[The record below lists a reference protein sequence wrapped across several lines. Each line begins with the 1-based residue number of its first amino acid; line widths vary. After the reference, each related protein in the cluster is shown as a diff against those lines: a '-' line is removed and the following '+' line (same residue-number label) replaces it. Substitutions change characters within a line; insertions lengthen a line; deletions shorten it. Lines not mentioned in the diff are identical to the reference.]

1 MRDND
6 IGGLPVVQGPKK
18 RIVVNCHPFLVFKE
32 SKQVALLSTC
42 SLKDALSNDEYSA
55 QLGRRD
61 ITMAWHKTT
70 KDVQEITDVIDLQG
84 PARDYNMPSRDPA
97 I

>member
-1 MRDND
+1 MTPHIRFQSFTTLLRWKWQANGEIFMVET
-6 IGGLPVVQGPKK
+6 IGK
-18 RIVVNCHPFLVFKE
+18 
-32 SKQVALLSTC
+32 TC
-42 SLKDALSNDEYSA
+42 LNLYIHFTSRVSNDEYSA